1 MDRTLKVY
9 SKTGHLF
16 AEFTFNYEDRQQAS
30 VHYVEYHPLS
40 NDDEEYQST
49 SVIPGMEMDT
59 HLPFIQFDSIEK
71 IKAYD
76 KEVVKKEMGRYMK
89 DAPDTY
95 KYVYD
100 PDPILQRYVVDS
112 HRGSIGMINVLYSF
126 IENTKEV
133 KFLSATHPRFDVD
146 ISADSLETNIS
157 CIMRIPVYLDRD
169 EMPMGAF
176 DIKKLPVWY

>member
-16 AEFTFNYEDRQQAS
+16 AELTFNYEDRQQAS
-30 VHYVEYHPLS
+30 VHYIEYHPLY
-40 NDDEEYQST
+40 NEDEEDDNK
-49 SVIPGMEMDT
+49 SVFAGMEMDT
-59 HLPFIQFDSIEK
+59 YLPFIQFDSIEK

-76 KEVVKKEMGRYMK
+76 KEVVKKELGRQMK
-89 DAPDTY
+89 DAANTY
-95 KYVYD
+95 KYEYN
-100 PDPILQRYVVDS
+100 PDAILQRYVVDS
-112 HRGSIGMINVLYSF
+112 HRGNIGMVNVLYSF

-157 CIMRIPVYLDRD
+157 CIMRTPVYMDRD